1 MTDTLVRHKALPAL
15 VTVSIAL
22 VIALSSCSELSEQQ
36 TQRVQEA
43 LNDSLITSTETWG
56 VDMELI
62 EEGQEKVRLS
72 GSYAASYLKGSRRET
87 RIRGPVSIEVYD
99 STGAVSIRVN
109 SERAIY
115 RAEQSEFELFGDVRV
130 RTREKRIL
138 LSEYLKWSR
147 IENNITTPKFVII
160 ITPRDSLAG
169 TGFQGTT
176 DLSSYSIK
184 RPSGEVI
191 LN

>member
-1 MTDTLVRHKALPAL
+1 MTDILVRHKALPAL
-15 VTVSIAL
+15 VTISVAL
-22 VIALSSCSELSEQQ
+22 AIALSSCSELSEQQ

-62 EEGQEKVRLS
+62 EEGQDKIRMT
-72 GSYAASYLKGSRRET
+72 GSYAASYLKGNRRET
-87 RIRGPVSIEVYD
+87 RIQGPVSIEVYD
-99 STGAVSIRVN
+99 SSGSVSIHVN

-147 IENNITTPKFVII
+147 IDNNITTPKFVII

-191 LN
+191 LD